1 MDVSKNKEMR
11 TWSGQKYSQG
21 SEVSELCQVSIPN
34 YWYVVEPQ
42 IPTKKKK
49 TREIKIWR
57 WTERDFIVI
66 DVGNGCVKEEM
77 ICNTCNKP
85 HLQGKRVARAR
96 QTSRTCKADKY
107 MAASWFKAW
116 SKLFWF
122 LLTVKCGS
130 PGYCLLS
137 IIQSFSWPKNC

>member
-49 TREIKIWR
+49 REK
-57 WTERDFIVI
+57 
-66 DVGNGCVKEEM
+66 
-77 ICNTCNKP
+77 
-85 HLQGKRVARAR
+85 
-96 QTSRTCKADKY
+96 
-107 MAASWFKAW
+107 
-116 SKLFWF
+116 
-122 LLTVKCGS
+122 
-130 PGYCLLS
+130 
-137 IIQSFSWPKNC
+137 